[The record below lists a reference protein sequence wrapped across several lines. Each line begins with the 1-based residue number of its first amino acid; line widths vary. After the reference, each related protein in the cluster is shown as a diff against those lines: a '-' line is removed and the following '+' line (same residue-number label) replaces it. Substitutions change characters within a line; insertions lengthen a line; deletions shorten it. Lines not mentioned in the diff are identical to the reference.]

1 MGFSRR
7 GGGSTGPASTF
18 ADQSRVRTL
27 LTEGSYSE
35 FRRKLESSTAHVAPH
50 FFVGGHMGAM
60 HSPADPFFWMHH
72 AQVDKVWR
80 DWQSRS
86 SANLHDYDGNTGAR
100 LSPQWG
106 SRLRVRDA
114 LAPNACYIEPG
125 FTTVLPIRV
134 GTNSALALQLGSSGQ
149 QKGRAQSAVKGS
161 VASVLG
167 VSPSRV
173 SLQRQGGGSSRNSR
187 RLGSSR
193 RLQGTHYTMLLL
205 VAAETEQQAQSLAT
219 RVNNDVEGVSNAIRT
234 QLDMHGKDGLVLIDS
249 ARDGVRTVT
258 FSRRPVEKTSLP
270 LRRSDLVT
278 ADNELTAFG
287 KTLQLFVG
295 LRAPEEP
302 KKNPADEPTT
312 IISDGSISVEEFLQL
327 DKELSGPQS
336 VPQ

>member
-1 MGFSRR
+1 
-7 GGGSTGPASTF
+7 
-18 ADQSRVRTL
+18 
-27 LTEGSYSE
+27 
-35 FRRKLESSTAHVAPH
+35 
-50 FFVGGHMGAM
+50 MGAM

-72 AQVDKVWR
+72 AQVDKIWR

-86 SANLHDYDGNTGAR
+86 SANLHGYDGNTGAR

-106 SRLRVRDA
+106 SRVRVRDA

-134 GTNSALALQLGSSGQ
+134 GTNSALASQLGSSGQ
-149 QKGRAQSAVKGS
+149 RKGQAQSAVKGS

-173 SLQRQGGGSSRNSR
+173 SLQRQGGGNSRSNR
-187 RLGSSR
+187 RLGPSR

-205 VAAETEQQAQSLAT
+205 VAAETEQQAQSLAA
-219 RVNNDVEGVSNAIRT
+219 RVRNDLEGVSNAIRT
-234 QLDMHGKDGLVLIDS
+234 RLDTHSEDDLTLIDS
-249 ARDGVRTVT
+249 ARDGVRTVA
-258 FSRRPVEKTSLP
+258 FSRRPMEKTSLP

-278 ADNELTAFG
+278 ANNELTAFG

-295 LRAPEEP
+295 LRAPEAP
-302 KKNPADEPTT
+302 KNTPADGPT
-312 IISDGSISVEEFLQL
+312 IIIPDGSISVEEFLQL
-327 DKELSGPQS
+327 DKKLSGPQS